1 MANPSNTPHDRLFKA
16 TFSIKS
22 EAVLFVRH
30 FLPKDISLYLDL
42 ASMQLEN
49 ASFTDKRLKNHF
61 SDIIYSCKWNESKRS
76 VWLTFLFE
84 HKSHPEQYPELQLLR
99 YMLECYESQLK
110 QKKELSLI
118 LPIVLYHG
126 KGKFNTKPFFE
137 YLELPHP
144 RFGVFMPSF
153 EFIMADLSRY
163 ADEQILAIGMSF
175 LTSSLLLFK
184 HKRDKEF
191 VLNNYR
197 EIFIFVEN
205 YKSRQETERFL
216 ETLILYVY
224 QSFAIEQEEINE
236 IADDLPKNVAD
247 MFASTYD
254 KAVER
259 GETRGIRK
267 GELIGIKKGE
277 QIGIKK
283 GEQIGIKKGEQ
294 IGIKKGEQIGIKKGE
309 VFKSF
314 DTVFG
319 IFSNSPDLNPSIIAE
334 IVGMEPDLI
343 KALKIGFVNQ
353 DTHHITQTMSVYLET
368 QFGSTHSE
376 GDRISKIVQKFFNN

>member
-1 MANPSNTPHDRLFKA
+1 MANQPNTPHDRLFKA

-22 EAVLFVRH
+22 EAVLFVQH
-30 FLPKDISLYLDL
+30 FLPKDISMFLDL
-42 ASMQLEN
+42 ESMQLQN
-49 ASFTDKRLKNHF
+49 ASYTDKKLKNHF
-61 SDIIYSCKWNESKRS
+61 SDIIYSCKWYDSDKS
-76 VWLTFLFE
+76 VWLTLLFE
-84 HKSHPEQYPELQLLR
+84 HKSNPEKYPELQLLR
-99 YMLECYESQLK
+99 YMLEGYESQLK
-110 QKKELSLI
+110 QNNELSLI

-144 RFGVFMPSF
+144 RLGVFVPNF
-153 EFIMADLSRY
+153 EFIMADLYRY
-163 ADEQILAIGMSF
+163 TDEQLLAIGMSF

-224 QSFAIEQEEINE
+224 QSFPIEPEEIDG

-247 MFASTYD
+247 MFVSTYD
-254 KAVER
+254 KVMER
-259 GETRGIRK
+259 GETRGIM
-267 GELIGIKKGE
+267 KGE

-294 IGIKKGEQIGIKKGE
+294 IGIKKGEQIGFRKGE
-309 VFKSF
+309 VLKSF
-314 DTVFG
+314 ETVFG
-319 IFSNSPDLNPSIIAE
+319 LFKNSPDLGTEIIASV
-334 IVGMEPDLI
+334 VGLELDLI
-343 KALKIGFVNQ
+343 KTLKIGYESQ
-353 DTHHITQTMSVYLET
+353 DSQYTTQIMINYLGN
-368 QFGSTHSE
+368 QFGTPV
-376 GDRISKIVQKFFNN
+376 DRDDRTTQIVQKFFP